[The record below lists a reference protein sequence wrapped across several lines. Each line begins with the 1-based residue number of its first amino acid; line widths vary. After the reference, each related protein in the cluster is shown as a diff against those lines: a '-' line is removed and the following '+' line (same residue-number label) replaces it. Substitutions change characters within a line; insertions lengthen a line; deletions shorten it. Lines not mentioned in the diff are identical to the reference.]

1 MSGATLTLILIFL
14 EIGGNMFKA
23 VTTETR
29 KMVDNNG
36 KPYYIHIQ
44 YDKTG
49 NPVRRQ
55 VSRVDQPNNLLA
67 WHY

>member
-1 MSGATLTLILIFL
+1 MSVTY
-14 EIGGNMFKA
+14 
-23 VTTETR
+23 TTETR
-29 KMVDNNG
+29 KMEYNNG

-49 NPVRRQ
+49 YPVRRQ
-55 VSRVDQPNNLLA
+55 VSRVAKPTNYLA